1 MSRNLYDLR
10 LLLVLLVGQWTVLP
24 VDNAKILA
32 LETTAGVSHWNFMS
46 AVLKPLTEAG
56 HNVTVFTPFPDG
68 NRANYT
74 EVDTSKEFPMN
85 INRDIIK
92 MINNYSQPMQLMKIW
107 TPFIRTLCD
116 IVYGNNKLAEIMND
130 HRKHDYDLIIMEPFA
145 MDCTSYLANTLN
157 VPIIFI
163 IPSPMIFLKEFS
175 TLGYMPNP
183 AYVSHLLADY
193 AVPKTF
199 VQRFTNI
206 IQLLYGYYITMYYE
220 MKLKTIDPKLYDSIP
235 MVHPS
240 LIFINTQY
248 IIEAPR
254 PVSPNL
260 IDIGGIHLKTPK
272 NIPNVRR
279 EIILL

>member
-1 MSRNLYDLR
+1 MSRYLYDLR

-46 AVLKPLTEAG
+46 AVLKSLTEAG

-68 NRANYT
+68 DRANYT

-116 IVYGNNKLAEIMND
+116 IVYGNNKLAEIMSD

-279 EIILL
+279 VIILL